1 MIKIKLF
8 HEMSPLPILGA
19 FVGLWMPVDWL
30 LNYSNIKGASPLEIC
45 YALAASVVFNYGLIA
60 FIFIMFGMLLFIFNK
75 KIYLK
80 WNQFVFWGVVFACFK
95 HIFMGGGTLPSI
107 INWSINIIIII
118 LIILMVWKLNYIYS
132 SIFRIPVILS
142 LMLLLASFV
151 FVGCEWFGIGVVKS
165 IRTVKPNVNSPD
177 ILFISLDATSASHLT
192 PFGAPRDTSP
202 NLQAFAN
209 QATVL
214 ENFYANANWTRPGVA
229 SLLDG
234 ARPWTHW
241 GDLGTPD
248 ASIAKEQ
255 NLVKTLCFSGYNNS
269 YVGTNPFAMPYIQKC
284 DAYFENCQL
293 STSLP
298 YGFGLIWRCAE
309 RFPSLL
315 HSFTQGPLPLFV
327 KRLDYRVFQNK
338 TIPPI
343 VDVETQMKQLGV
355 EHPGFFW
362 LHLLTD
368 HDPFAAPPPFLG
380 FFDASMACRSVR
392 TTYSHYGFGA
402 GSDPRYHGL
411 LEARYDEAIR
421 CMDDGLGRLFAWM
434 KATGRYDRT
443 LIVITADHGE
453 SFTHGYGG
461 HGGPLLTED
470 LIHIP
475 CLIKRPY
482 QHTAERD
489 DRLYE
494 QCDLAPTM
502 LQMAGLPVPPGME
515 GYPISQKPEGLP
527 VFAMNHDLQAGTRTF
542 SVAIRLGDWKY
553 VEHWGKW
560 TAPWPQR
567 ELYDLASDPGEDRN
581 LVSLRPDKAAD
592 LRGRILAEL
601 ARRHID
607 PEKE

>member
-1 MIKIKLF
+1 M
-8 HEMSPLPILGA
+8 
-19 FVGLWMPVDWL
+19 
-30 LNYSNIKGASPLEIC
+30 
-45 YALAASVVFNYGLIA
+45 
-60 FIFIMFGMLLFIFNK
+60 
-75 KIYLK
+75 
-80 WNQFVFWGVVFACFK
+80 
-95 HIFMGGGTLPSI
+95 
-107 INWSINIIIII
+107 
-118 LIILMVWKLNYIYS
+118 
-132 SIFRIPVILS
+132 R
-142 LMLLLASFV
+142 
-151 FVGCEWFGIGVVKS
+151 
-165 IRTVKPNVNSPD
+165 
-177 ILFISLDATSASHLT
+177 
-192 PFGAPRDTSP
+192 
-202 NLQAFAN
+202 
-209 QATVL
+209 
-214 ENFYANANWTRPGVA
+214 
-229 SLLDG
+229 
-234 ARPWTHW
+234 
-241 GDLGTPD
+241 
-248 ASIAKEQ
+248 
-255 NLVKTLCFSGYNNS
+255 
-269 YVGTNPFAMPYIQKC
+269 
-284 DAYFENCQL
+284 
-293 STSLP
+293 ST
-298 YGFGLIWRCAE
+298 
-309 RFPSLL
+309 
-315 HSFTQGPLPLFV
+315 T
-327 KRLDYRVFQNK
+327 
-338 TIPPI
+338 
-343 VDVETQMKQLGV
+343 
-355 EHPGFFW
+355 
-362 LHLLTD
+362 
-368 HDPFAAPPPFLG
+368 
-380 FFDASMACRSVR
+380 
-392 TTYSHYGFGA
+392 SHYGFGTET
-402 GSDPRYHGL
+402 DPRYHGL

-421 CMDDGLGRLFAWM
+421 CMDDGLGRLFDWM

-494 QCDLAPTM
+494 QCDLAPTI